1 MLHGGARC
9 PATIRGRC
17 RTVLGINDP
26 WIVAAYLLCIAS
38 TLLCVV
44 YGLIN
49 WNRGGETEKD
59 QIKEEAGWEEDRKSV
74 V

>member
-1 MLHGGARC
+1 M
-9 PATIRGRC
+9 
-17 RTVLGINDP
+17 LGINDP

-49 WNRGGETEKD
+49 WNRGGEKEGE
-59 QIKEEAGWEEDRKSV
+59 QIKEEIGWEEKEQQV
-74 V
+74 EEAL